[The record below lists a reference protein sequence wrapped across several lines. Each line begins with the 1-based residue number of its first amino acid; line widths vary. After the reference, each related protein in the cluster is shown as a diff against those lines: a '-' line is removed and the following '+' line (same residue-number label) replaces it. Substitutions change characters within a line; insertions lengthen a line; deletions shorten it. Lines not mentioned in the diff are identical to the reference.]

1 VFEVILMHGRIEIRP
16 VRKFKKQSV
25 SGLEM
30 VSVIA
35 RVNVIMIV
43 FDSWGEIKL
52 VLNKR
57 AIAPITPHPLRMNQW
72 YKHSGKIPLQTEVML
87 WVKDLATRRNQN
99 SIY

>member
-1 VFEVILMHGRIEIRP
+1 MHGRIEIRP

-43 FDSWGEIKL
+43 FDFW
-52 VLNKR
+52 
-57 AIAPITPHPLRMNQW
+57 
-72 YKHSGKIPLQTEVML
+72 GKIKSACD
-87 WVKDLATRRNQN
+87 W
-99 SIY
+99 